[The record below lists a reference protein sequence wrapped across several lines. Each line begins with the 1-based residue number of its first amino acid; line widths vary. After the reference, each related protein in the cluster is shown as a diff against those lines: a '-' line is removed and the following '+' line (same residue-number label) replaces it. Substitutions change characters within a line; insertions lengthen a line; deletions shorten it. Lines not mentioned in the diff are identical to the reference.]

1 MSRKGL
7 PANQL
12 APAAARR
19 FVRAALVGGPPPEA
33 PAAAS
38 FAAGLTDP
46 LIDDAV
52 LLVSELVTNA
62 VMYAGT
68 EIDVSCR
75 LERGPRRAQGA
86 GDDGPDAACVVVE
99 VVDRHPA
106 RAVHGGVDV
115 RRGPPGYGLQLVGA
129 LSESWGVTYRRTEK
143 TVWFQL
149 MAPDDRPM
157 PPDDRPPAHD
167 VPPAP
172 EDRPAPPDAPP
183 GDHPQAPEIHQPPP
197 PEDGPVVL
205 EGAAGPAPVE
215 EPDPATGLASATGPD
230 PAPPDRPRAAA
241 VRMAPLS
248 PSLTRRPS
256 PLRGHAAE
264 WADRG
269 GPSFL
274 AETSELLAGQ
284 LDQDMVTALAAQ
296 LLVPRLA
303 DWCGIWLSTESRGLH
318 LSRVW
323 HADEQRLHALRAE
336 LEREPPSTVVRT
348 AGTAWPWPESAG
360 GGRAGGSALAFPL
373 LSRDTPQ
380 GVLLLGRAGQ
390 LQMTDN
396 VARMVEDVARRV
408 AQAVDTARQYTRQTT
423 ISRALQRRQLPTTL
437 ASIPGVDTAVV
448 YEPHGQGQTVG
459 GDFYDIFPMGA
470 RRWGFLLGDVQ
481 GKDPEAMS
489 VTGLARHLV
498 RLLAREGQ
506 GVESVLGRLNTAM
519 SEESAEA
526 VEAGGEQARPR
537 FLSMLY
543 GELTLAPGTPGAHGT
558 VASAGHPLPLQL
570 RDDGTVEPVSE
581 PQMLLGIDEGATFHP
596 TPFRLAPGETLLC
609 VTDGVTERR
618 CGSWQLDDNDGL
630 AAILAEGTGLGAK
643 ALAEHVRRAAHDF
656 GPGPVE
662 DDLSVLVLQA
672 ARGVQGRPKP

>member
-19 FVRAALVGGPPPEA
+19 FVRAALADGPPPEA
-33 PAAAS
+33 PATAP
-38 FAAGLTDP
+38 FAAGLTAP

-75 LERGPRRAQGA
+75 LERGPRRDRGA

-143 TVWFQL
+143 TVWFRL

-157 PPDDRPPAHD
+157 PSDDRPPA
-167 VPPAP
+167 P
-172 EDRPAPPDAPP
+172 EV
-183 GDHPQAPEIHQPPP
+183 HQVP

-205 EGAAGPAPVE
+205 EGAAGPAPVQ
-215 EPDPATGLASATGPD
+215 EPDPATGPAPATGSAPAPASASA

-241 VRMAPLS
+241 VRMAPLN

-256 PLRGHAAE
+256 PPRGHAAE

-303 DWCGIWLSTESRGLH
+303 DWCGIWLSTESRDLH

-543 GELTLAPGTPGAHGT
+543 GELALAPGTPGAHGT

-570 RDDGTVEPVSE
+570 HADGTVAPVSE

-672 ARGVQGRPKP
+672 ARGV